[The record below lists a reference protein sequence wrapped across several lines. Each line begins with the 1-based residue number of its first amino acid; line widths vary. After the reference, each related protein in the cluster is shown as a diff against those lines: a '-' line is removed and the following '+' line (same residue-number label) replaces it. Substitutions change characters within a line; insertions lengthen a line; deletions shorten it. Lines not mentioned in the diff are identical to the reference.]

1 MTSSLPTPSSIGGTI
16 TVSVLAPRPAG
27 RYVESTSPQHR
38 LFAASGGGFVSIAH
52 RINEYQRTTD
62 WDHYFLNIARET
74 ATRSNCTRRQHGA
87 VIVRKRRICST
98 GYNGPPSGHPHCD
111 EGACP
116 RANSETPSGWGYD
129 SCIAI
134 HAEANAILYSSPE
147 EREGASIYITGVP
160 CFTCAKLIA
169 NSGISEVISNGEP
182 YDGWNDVR
190 TFLLNCAIR
199 VRLIS

>member
-1 MTSSLPTPSSIGGTI
+1 MAIADRI
-16 TVSVLAPRPAG
+16 TD
-27 RYVESTSPQHR
+27 
-38 LFAASGGGFVSIAH
+38 
-52 RINEYQRTTD
+52 YQRTTD
-62 WDHYFLNIARET
+62 WDQYFLNIARET

-87 VIVRKRRICST
+87 VIVRKRRIRST

-116 RANSETPSGWGYD
+116 RAQSDVPSGWGYD
-129 SCIAI
+129 ACVAI

-169 NSGISEVISNGEP
+169 NSGISEVVATGDT
-182 YDGWNDVR
+182 YDGWDRVR
-190 TFLLNCAIR
+190 SFLLNCDVR
-199 VRLIS
+199 VRLI